1 MTTIQLSYRDVRF
14 ELDDQPGRPC
24 WFVYGV
30 RKSGSSI
37 FNSMVHALA
46 QRQGVSWVDL
56 PGDLFKGGVTVGAWQ
71 DDPALATLLRPGNVY
86 GGFRNCPLGFVSS
99 PLHRDAAKVLLVRDP
114 RDALVS
120 EYFSNAYSHSLPAAG
135 DARSQ
140 MLDLRSEALRQPIA
154 DYVLARADAMARTLD
169 EYRPLVSDPRLKVFR
184 YEDVILD
191 KRTLLQDVARHF
203 GWTVDAGYL
212 DQVLA
217 WADQQPSEED
227 PTRFVRKVTPGDHL
241 EKLDAGVI
249 RVLDRRLA
257 PVLEAFGYAHRAAA

>member
-1 MTTIQLSYRDVRF
+1 MPKIALTYRDVPF
-14 ELDDQPGRPC
+14 ELADEAGRPC

-46 QRQGVSWVDL
+46 MRQQLHWVDV

-71 DDPALATLLRPGNVY
+71 GDAGLAGLLRPGNVY
-86 GGFRNCPLGFVSS
+86 GGFRNFPAGFIDA
-99 PLHRDAAKVLLVRDP
+99 PLHRASPKVLLVRDP

-140 MLDLRSEALRQPIA
+140 MLDLRREALQQPIE
-154 DYVLARADAMARTLD
+154 DYVLARADAMTHTLE
-169 EYRPLVSDPRLKVFR
+169 EYLPLLADPLLRVFR
-184 YEDVILD
+184 YEDVIAR
-191 KRTLLQDVARHF
+191 KRVLLTEVGRHF
-203 GWTVDAGYL
+203 GWAVEPDYL
-212 DQVLA
+212 DKVLS
-217 WADQQPSEED
+217 WADQQPAEED

-241 EKLDAGVI
+241 DKLRPDVI
-249 RVLDRRLA
+249 RELDRRLA
-257 PVLEAFGYAHRAAA
+257 PVLGAYGYAECAVA